1 MAGTE
6 WRPVLNW
13 YDLNIGQYVRF
24 RQAAGWKKGHVSH
37 LYDNSCTVTWNY
49 FGLGLSHRKRT
60 TLYCSSINFTI

>member
-13 YDLNIGQYVRF
+13 YDFNIGQYVRF

-37 LYDNSCTVTWNY
+37 LYDNSCTVTWNQASNEHNTRVY
-49 FGLGLSHRKRT
+49 DLRNLQAER
-60 TLYCSSINFTI
+60 

>member
-13 YDLNIGQYVRF
+13 YDLAVGQYVRF

-37 LYDNSCTVTWNY
+37 LYNNSCTVIWSQASNEHNTRVYDLRN
-49 FGLGLSHRKRT
+49 LQVER
-60 TLYCSSINFTI
+60 